1 MKTDRLKQSIRTA
14 KAWAKVHLKEP
25 IINKETGWPIEVGMN
40 GIEHSL
46 SFDLWN
52 NKSGRYTE
60 LLSMVR
66 KLKTMIRDATLFE
79 KHSDKY
85 KENEA
90 LTVYRFRCSV
100 TIKGEENEV
109 EIIVKEFIENKKLL
123 VKKRLYYN
131 HKFVIDQIKKP

>member
-52 NKSGRYTE
+52 NKSGRFVD
-60 LLSMVR
+60 LLSLVR
-66 KLKTMIRDATLFE
+66 KLKTMIRDAILFE

-85 KENEA
+85 EENEA

-100 TIKGEENEV
+100 MIKGEENEV